1 MQCEKQRLLG
11 RRWNFAII
19 VLERRGILQGLEP
32 YRLELAWPRK
42 EFSPELIMD
51 KSNRHGSNTT
61 YITKSVEIVG
71 ADSNET
77 EDDGADKGEGGES
90 RDGGEGGYGFHLEVS
105 HNTT

>member
-42 EFSPELIMD
+42 EFSR
-51 KSNRHGSNTT
+51 KSNRLGSNTT
-61 YITKSVEIVG
+61 YINSMEIS
-71 ADSNET
+71 AELNEAK
-77 EDDGADKGEGGES
+77 DDGADKGEGGQGCE
-90 RDGGEGGYGFHLEVS
+90 GGEGSRGLHVTVS
-105 HNTT
+105 